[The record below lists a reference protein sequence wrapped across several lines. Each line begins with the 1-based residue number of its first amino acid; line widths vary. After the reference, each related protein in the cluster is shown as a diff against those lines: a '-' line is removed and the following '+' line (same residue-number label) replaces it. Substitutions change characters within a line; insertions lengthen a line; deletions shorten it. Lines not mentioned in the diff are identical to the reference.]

1 MLLSQSPCLQ
11 GCGRGRHKGNAD
23 SSSSDPVITRAE
35 PRAVAARPAGSEP
48 SLGAGA
54 PNSAGNSSHPPSPP
68 RQGLG
73 VREGAG
79 CGRGGSLLRALPPL
93 LGSAFLSSSKPPLPS
108 SAAHLALETTP
119 GAEPTLGS
127 APALR
132 NILQEGGRGVA
143 WLIPRGQA
151 PMLPGTGLDVLETPE
166 TGQCRV

>member
-1 MLLSQSPCLQ
+1 M
-11 GCGRGRHKGNAD
+11 
-23 SSSSDPVITRAE
+23 
-35 PRAVAARPAGSEP
+35 AARPAGSEP